1 MNKIKFAGVA
11 AAALLAITPA
21 TTTTLAASNN
31 VEPVGTSK
39 AVGDSINFNDLL
51 NKVGN
56 YFVDQIKQLI
66 NNKQP
71 NNTPASAEDQAT
83 AVINGIKDVSYDENH
98 PISIYSSDFDGK
110 IATPIDSD
118 TFAHL
123 LGDIGLT
130 NEGQGKIIAS
140 GAKYRYRISGT
151 SSDTPDDII
160 TKINQLHEGN
170 GNQVVLTFESLDS
183 NNQVKNK
190 KSVTFTN
197 NIKAV
202 TTANSLNINY
212 KTPIYVPVG
221 SKTQDVQLSNSATGN
236 TTVDNNHGQ
245 NVAFK
250 AMKAWS
256 LYSNQENARN
266 FNHPLDLGTKFM
278 QKDATYYQPVTI
290 YFDPN
295 KININDLTQESMQSQ
310 DTVFN
315 INGQNVKWEQINQH
329 DLQNSV
335 TYVREIK
342 VGQEPTKPNDNNNNN
357 NNQNNN
363 GNKDDN
369 QKPTNPAD
377 PVGVWKTEDHNGI
390 VAVGSHVA
398 DLVDEDS
405 SYTTRSLAPHT
416 KWQTNATRVNTVT
429 GAKQYR
435 VSTNEWVS
443 AEDVNFQDAAPK
455 FFNNVLQYPGYQ
467 TVHLAGP
474 SGFIYALFNQDGVR
488 LDRALQGDSA
498 WATDERATD
507 FDGNIYYRVSTNEWV
522 KTGNGVSVN

>member
-1 MNKIKFAGVA
+1 MW
-11 AAALLAITPA
+11 
-21 TTTTLAASNN
+21 SQW
-31 VEPVGTSK
+31 GTSK
-39 AVGDSINFNDLL
+39 AVGAAPSLNDLVNGL
-51 NKVGN
+51 KD
-56 YFVDQIKQLI
+56 FV
-66 NNKQP
+66 NNIIQEVQK
-71 NNTPASAEDQAT
+71 NNQQNNQDTTYEGKAN
-83 AVINGIKDVSYDENH
+83 AVIASIKDVNYDENH
-98 PISIYSSDFDGK
+98 AVKLTKDAVENYMYRDMNSMDFANMASNIGMISTQDQHDTIVKGNKQTYTFSSADPKLTKDDLEK
-110 IATPIDSD
+110 AIDN
-118 TFAHL
+118 L
-123 LGDIGLT
+123 K
-130 NEGQGKIIAS
+130 N
-140 GAKYRYRISGT
+140 
-151 SSDTPDDII
+151 
-160 TKINQLHEGN
+160 GN
-170 GNQVVLTFESLDS
+170 GASVKFNIGTKNESGKVI
-183 NNQVKNK
+183 NTKT
-190 KSVTFTN
+190 VTFTN
-197 NIKAV
+197 NAKTVSSTRDLKIDF
-202 TTANSLNINY
+202 NSPIN
-212 KTPIYVPVG
+212 VAVG
-221 SKTQDVQLSNSATGN
+221 SKTLDVKLSGNVAAN
-236 TTVDNNHGQ
+236 TTVTNGHGN
-245 NVAFK
+245 NVAYEANALGFYPS
-250 AMKAWS
+250 ATD
-256 LYSNQENARN
+256 ARN
-266 FNHPLDLGTKFM
+266 NTNELNIGGNFN
-278 QKDATYYQPVTI
+278 QKGATYYQPVMLK
-290 YFDPN
+290 FDRDVVDVYN
-295 KININDLTQESMQSQ
+295 LLYSS
-310 DTVFN
+310 DTTADYSFLM
-315 INGQNVKWEQINQH
+315 NGQRPTAENIDKYGV
-329 DLQNSV
+329 DNSV
-335 TYVREIK
+335 TYVREIT
-342 VGQEPTKPNDNNNNN
+342 VGKEDTKPNDNNNN

-474 SGFIYALFNQDGVR
+474 NGFIYALFNQDGVR